1 MNENTLYSGKTYT
14 IRSSESFAEDKTIV
28 KTAPLSSLSQT
39 ELLKAGNEASFAG
52 EHIEGF
58 REVLEN
64 ESNSTEF
71 KVKLQ
76 NINGLTLEELLDRP
90 VSVLEK
96 LKLCSTITKRLS
108 EVHRQEMV
116 HLQLHPKH
124 IVMEE
129 ETGQLFFISLGLAT
143 RILKKITV
151 QTTLVLTEADPD
163 FIAPEQTGRISSDI
177 GFYSDIY
184 SLGVIFYRLFTKI
197 LPFESKEGAAK
208 IHAHIALTP
217 PPPHIISE
225 TPRAV
230 SEVIMKMLAKDV
242 RARYQS
248 AQGVLHDLLFITDAL
263 EQKGR
268 VDLFELGTND
278 SSGVVRFTDHLY
290 GREEQ
295 LSKLRGAFQRVVE
308 NEKIL
313 LLVYGNSG
321 VGKSALIE
329 RLYRPVIQEGGFF
342 ISGKC
347 DPLKTDVP
355 YFAFSQAFGKLIEQ
369 ILLMNENELLQW
381 KSELHRVLNPIGRVL
396 YDIIPGLDKLVEN
409 EPELPELNGL
419 EAQLRFN
426 YALHN
431 FFQVFSDSGK
441 PLVIFTDDL
450 QWSDASSLNL
460 IRSLLTNKDLKNIL
474 IIGAYRDNEIT
485 AGHVFLHFKME
496 LEELGILQEEIYLD
510 NLHYNHVHQL
520 ISDALGK
527 STSPLNELVN
537 IVHKKSGGNAL
548 FVNQFIKA
556 VYNNEMLFF
565 DRTESSWKW
574 DADKIIGY
582 NVEGD
587 IVNLFLK
594 TIHQL
599 PAKTISVLK
608 MASCIG
614 NKFGLDDLSVITKED
629 TAKVNQ
635 LLKPAIHL
643 DLIIESRDGNL
654 YFVHDRVQQAFY
666 SLNDDQNKGEFHLK
680 IGRLLLENTPVENLR
695 ENIFDIVNQLN
706 FSKRLIEDPLEAGKL
721 CELNIIA
728 GQRSQSA
735 TAYGLALQ
743 YFEIAIQFLPFGAWD
758 HKYKFTFDLYL
769 KAAEAANQSN
779 NQERFL
785 ELIEVLDAQVI
796 ETIDR
801 LKLAKLKIKNA
812 NVNNNQKLV
821 IEIGVEVLK
830 KINIDFKIHPS
841 QIDVL
846 IGYLKTNFRLSKF
859 TLEEIAELPKNEN
872 EEILICME
880 IMRYVAL
887 AAYFLNPNLVPLL
900 IFKSVLLT
908 LRYGLTPLSAYSFVA
923 LGFIKIAF
931 MGDMAK
937 GLNIGQL
944 GYDLAEIH
952 QNKEEFPIVKVH
964 YHFFISHWLMHLGK
978 TLPDLEDAF
987 KTGLQTGDF
996 EFSSLTALMII
1007 YNSFFSGENLDKVLK
1022 RGELL
1027 SKQVAPLNQIMQ
1039 IERIKLFRQT
1049 ATLLVEGVKNF
1060 KKLSGDIQD
1069 EDKLVFKNE
1078 PSFGIYFHNL
1088 LELKKFLAII
1098 FNQNE
1103 IAREFSSK
1111 QKKSYMSF
1119 VKGTIAESLFYFYEN
1134 VTITPIFNQRSKAE
1148 QKKLLKVL
1156 KKNIDVVKN
1165 YVKYSEINFKHRYEL
1180 MNAEYHLLLNNTD
1193 LAIKFYFDA
1202 IRHARVNKF
1211 IHEEALAWERMG
1223 IMYQSLNQQEVAQ
1236 FYFTNAYKA
1245 YSKWGAKAKLA
1256 QMKERYAGYISLE
1269 EIGLKS
1275 TYLDLN
1281 TILKTINLISGEV
1294 VLEKIVTG
1302 LMNLVAENAGA
1313 ERAFLII
1320 QEKDKKIIK
1329 ASVDKSLNEIEVLQ
1343 NILFGSYGLISHSA
1357 VNRVAQTGEVLVLED
1372 ATTIVPFANEEYIL
1386 KNEIKSIVCLPL
1398 KHAGTPFAY
1407 LYLEN
1412 KFLAG
1417 AFTPERVEIL
1427 QVMATQ
1433 TAISLQNAMLLERTT
1448 QLNEELVQ
1456 EVDVRKAVEENLR
1469 INEKRLE
1476 EYNTNLEFKVR
1487 ERTTA
1492 LQSEKEKTDELLLN
1506 ILPLDIARELKEK
1519 GYAEA
1524 QKYESVSVLFTD
1536 FKGFSIIAEKMSAAE
1551 LVAEIDHC
1559 FKEFDRII
1567 QKYGIEKIKTIGD
1580 AYMAVGGLP
1589 VTNTTHALDVV
1600 NAGIEIRDFIEEHKK
1615 SMIFQNKPIFE
1626 VRIGIHTGNVVAGI
1640 VGLKKF
1646 AYDIWGDTVNVA
1658 ARMESSSEAGKV
1670 NISGATYE
1678 LVKDHFKCTYRGKI
1692 KAKNKGEVDMY
1703 FVESCIN

>member
-1 MNENTLYSGKTYT
+1 MKGTTLYSGTTYSFL
-14 IRSSESFAEDKTIV
+14 SSDSFAEDKTIF
-28 KTAPLSSLSQT
+28 KIAPLSSLSQT
-39 ELLKAGNEASFAG
+39 ELLKAANEASFSG
-52 EHIEGF
+52 EQIEGF

-64 ESNSTEF
+64 ESNSAEL
-71 KVKLQ
+71 KVKLRY
-76 NINGLTLEELLDRP
+76 INGVTLEQLMGRP
-90 VSVLEK
+90 FTILEK
-96 LKLCSTITKRLS
+96 LKLCITITKRLL
-108 EVHRQEMV
+108 EVHRREIV
-116 HLQLHPKH
+116 HLHLNPGH
-124 IVMEE
+124 ILMEE
-129 ETGQLFFISLGLAT
+129 ETGKLFFISLGLAT
-143 RILKKITV
+143 RIQKKIAL
-151 QTTLVLTEADPD
+151 QNRLIFTEADPD

-184 SLGVIFYRLFTKI
+184 SLGVIFYRLFTEK

-217 PPPHIISE
+217 QLPHTISG

-230 SEVIMKMLAKDV
+230 SDVIMKMLAKDV

-248 AQGVLHDLLFITDAL
+248 AQGVLHDLLFIANAL
-263 EQKGR
+263 EHRGIAE
-268 VDLFELGTND
+268 VFELGTND
-278 SSGVVRFTDHLY
+278 ASGVVRFTDHLY
-290 GREEQ
+290 GRNEQ
-295 LSKLRGAFQRVVE
+295 LNKIKKSFQNAVE
-308 NEKIL
+308 NEKTL
-313 LLVYGNSG
+313 LLVYGHSG
-321 VGKSALIE
+321 VGKSALVE

-342 ISGKC
+342 VSGKC

-369 ILLMNENELLQW
+369 ILLLNENELLQW
-381 KSELHRVLNPIGRVL
+381 KSELNRVLNPIGRVL

-431 FFQVFSDSGK
+431 FFQVFSNSGK
-441 PLVIFTDDL
+441 PLVLFTDDL

-460 IRSLLTNKDLKNIL
+460 IRSLLTDKDLKNVL

-485 AGHVFLHFKME
+485 AGHVLLQFKME
-496 LEELGILQEEIYLD
+496 LEELGIVPEEIYLE
-510 NLHYNHVHQL
+510 NLQYKDVHQMIL
-520 ISDALGK
+520 DMLGK
-527 STSPLNELVN
+527 SALTLNELVN

-556 VYNNEMLFF
+556 IYNNEMLFF

-574 DADKIIGY
+574 DAEKIIGY

-599 PAKTISVLK
+599 PPKTISVLK
-608 MASCIG
+608 LASCIG
-614 NKFGLDDLSVITKED
+614 NKFGLADLSVITKEE
-629 TAKVNQ
+629 KVRVYQ
-635 LLKPAIHL
+635 HLKPALHL

-666 SLNDDQNKGEFHLK
+666 TLNNDQKKGEFHLK
-680 IGRLLLENTPVENLR
+680 IGRLLLENTPIENLR
-695 ENIFDIVNQLN
+695 ECIFDIVNQLN
-706 FSKRLIEDPLEAGKL
+706 FSKILIEDPSEAGRL

-735 TAYGLALQ
+735 TAYELALQ
-743 YFEIAIQFLPFGAWD
+743 YFENAIQFLPAATWD
-758 HKYKFTFDLYL
+758 NEYKFTFDLYL
-769 KAAEAANQSN
+769 KAAEAANQCN
-779 NQERFL
+779 NQVRFL
-785 ELIEVLDAQVI
+785 ELIQVLDEHVI

-821 IEIGVEVLK
+821 IEIGIEALK
-830 KINIDFKIHPS
+830 KAKINFKLHPS

-846 IGYLKTNFRLSKF
+846 LGYLNTNYRLSKF

-880 IMRYVAL
+880 IIRYVAL
-887 AAYFLNPNLVPLL
+887 AAYFLEPNLVPLL
-900 IFKSVLLT
+900 IFKLFRLT
-908 LRYGLTPLSAYSFVA
+908 LEYGLSPNSPFVFVVF
-923 LGFIKIAF
+923 GFINIAF
-931 MGDMAK
+931 MGKMEK
-937 GLNIGQL
+937 GLEIGQL
-944 GYDLAEIH
+944 GLRISEVL
-952 QNKEEFPIVKVH
+952 NNEEQIASLTMN
-964 YHFFISHWLMHLGK
+964 YHVFISHWLMHLGK
-978 TLPDLEDAF
+978 TISDLEFGF
-987 KTGLQTGDF
+987 KKGLETGDF
-996 EFSSLTALMII
+996 EFNSINGLLII
-1007 YNSFFSGENLDKVLK
+1007 YNYFFSGEPIDKVLK

-1049 ATLLVEGVKNF
+1049 ALSLVVGVKDFN
-1060 KKLSGDIQD
+1060 KIAGEVLN
-1069 EDKLVFKNE
+1069 EDTIAFPNE
-1078 PSFGIYFHNL
+1078 PSFGSYYENVF
-1088 LELKKFLAII
+1088 ELKKFLALV

-1103 IAREFSSK
+1103 IAWEHLVR
-1111 QKKSYMSF
+1111 QKEYLIP

-1148 QKKLLKVL
+1148 QKSLLKIL
-1156 KKNIDVVKN
+1156 KKNLEIVKN
-1165 YVKYSEINFKHRYEL
+1165 YAKYSEVNFKHRYEL
-1180 MNAEYHLLLNNTD
+1180 MNAEYHLLLNNTE
-1193 LAIKFYFDA
+1193 LAIKFYSDA
-1202 IRHARVNKF
+1202 IRHARINKF

-1223 IMYQSLNQQEVAQ
+1223 SMYQSMNQPEVAQ

-1245 YSKWGAKAKLA
+1245 YSKWGAKAKLI

-1294 VLEKIVTG
+1294 VLEKILTG
-1302 LMNLVAENAGA
+1302 LMNLVTENAGA
-1313 ERAFLII
+1313 ERAFLIT

-1329 ASVDKSLNEIEVLQ
+1329 ASVDKSKNEIEVLQ
-1343 NILFGSYGLISHSA
+1343 NSLFGSYGEISHSV
-1357 VNRVAQTGEVLVLED
+1357 VNHVARTGEVLVLED
-1372 ATTIVPFANEEYIL
+1372 APTVVPYANDEYIL

-1398 KHAGTPFAY
+1398 KHAGTSFAY

-1412 KFLAG
+1412 KFLSG

-1456 EVDVRKAVEENLR
+1456 EVEVRKAVEENLR

-1476 EYNTNLEFKVR
+1476 EYNTNLEFKVK

-1551 LVAEIDHC
+1551 LVAEIDYC

-1580 AYMAVGGLP
+1580 AYMVVGGLP
-1589 VTNTTHALDVV
+1589 VTNTTHALDVI

-1615 SMIFQNKPIFE
+1615 GMIAQNKPIFE

-1658 ARMESSSEAGKV
+1658 ARMESSSEAGKI
-1670 NISGATYE
+1670 NISGATYQ

-1703 FVESCIN
+1703 FVEGRID